1 MIMHWASDYSSKV
14 LRRCILLGYRC
25 FSGPRF
31 YYEGFSEDLGFTK
44 FLSPKSR
51 QVFEQGLKLHQG
63 ECDTVEAI
71 FRAVL
76 ERDEAGFHKSL
87 ARLHPGEPA
96 RLTCLIHLCKF
107 AQRMADGKDQAYVP
121 HFTAGE
127 VERLWKH
134 FTPLDEA
141 LKADTEQNTPGFQ
154 IPGPTRYRLYELPHA
169 FGIDEFVAGWNGR

>member
-96 RLTCLIHLCKF
+96 RLTCLLHLCKF
-107 AQRMADGKDQAYVP
+107 VQRIIEDRDRLCGP
-121 HFTAGE
+121 RFTADQIDLLAK
-127 VERLWKH
+127 R

-141 LKADTEQNTPGFQ
+141 LKTDPPQWMPGFQ
-154 IPGPTRYRLYELPHA
+154 IPGPTPYRLYDLPPG
-169 FGIDEFVAGWNGR
+169 FGIDEFVASWGN